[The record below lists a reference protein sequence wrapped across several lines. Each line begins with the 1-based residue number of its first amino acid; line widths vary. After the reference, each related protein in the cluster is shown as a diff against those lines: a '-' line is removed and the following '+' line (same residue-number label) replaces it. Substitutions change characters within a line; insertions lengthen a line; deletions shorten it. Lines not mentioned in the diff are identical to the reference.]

1 MSEDTFITQEGR
13 LKGVPSSPLYSSSF
27 HPSPYWD
34 ERPQLTK
41 SGAAGDPV
49 DLIVLHFISLPAG
62 TFGGDAVDRLF
73 MGTLD
78 PDRRDWPQDPAWEP
92 LKTLKGLH
100 VSTHFFIR
108 RNGEVIQY
116 VPTVKRA
123 WHAGLSNFRGLN
135 ACNDFSV
142 GIELEGTGEVPFAA
156 AQYQALGELLPAICR
171 RHPVK
176 WVTGHEFIAPGRKSD
191 PGPFFDWG
199 RTAQLLPAGVA
210 LAIDET
216 DCDREALAR
225 RMAEHSN

>member
-1 MSEDTFITQEGR
+1 MPRCRQIVSEDTFITQEGR

-73 MGTLD
+73 MGTLN

-123 WHAGLSNFRGLN
+123 MIFRSGLN
-135 ACNDFSV
+135 SKEPVRYRLQQHSTKRWASFSRPSAV
-142 GIELEGTGEVPFAA
+142 GI
-156 AQYQALGELLPAICR
+156 R
-171 RHPVK
+171 
-176 WVTGHEFIAPGRKSD
+176 
-191 PGPFFDWG
+191 
-199 RTAQLLPAGVA
+199 
-210 LAIDET
+210 
-216 DCDREALAR
+216 
-225 RMAEHSN
+225 

>member
-73 MGTLD
+73 MGTLN

-108 RNGEVIQY
+108 RNGDSVCSDGE
-116 VPTVKRA
+116 TGMA
-123 WHAGLSNFRGLN
+123 RGT
-135 ACNDFSV
+135 FK
-142 GIELEGTGEVPFAA
+142 
-156 AQYQALGELLPAICR
+156 LP
-171 RHPVK
+171 
-176 WVTGHEFIAPGRKSD
+176 
-191 PGPFFDWG
+191 
-199 RTAQLLPAGVA
+199 RTQRLQ
-210 LAIDET
+210 
-216 DCDREALAR
+216 
-225 RMAEHSN
+225 

>member
-49 DLIVLHFISLPAG
+49 DLIVLHYISLPAG

-92 LKTLKGLH
+92 LKALKGLH
-100 VSTHFFIR
+100 V
-108 RNGEVIQY
+108 
-116 VPTVKRA
+116 
-123 WHAGLSNFRGLN
+123 
-135 ACNDFSV
+135 
-142 GIELEGTGEVPFAA
+142 
-156 AQYQALGELLPAICR
+156 
-171 RHPVK
+171 
-176 WVTGHEFIAPGRKSD
+176 
-191 PGPFFDWG
+191 
-199 RTAQLLPAGVA
+199 
-210 LAIDET
+210 
-216 DCDREALAR
+216 
-225 RMAEHSN
+225 